1 MPTPRHPSPSADA
14 ELPKGFAKSEVRLVP
29 RGDARVLVSR
39 LLAQRG
45 LILLLSALALL
56 TLVVPALDLGLDT
69 VVLRCSRDEAACTVS
84 GGAAGSRII
93 PLSSIVR
100 FAARHPRKQ
109 SPDLLAQ
116 TGSGELVLVHRWP
129 HEDLT
134 AHAHA
139 LNELLRGNGPG
150 EWAFTYR
157 RRLQALREDL
167 PIFGALFGLL
177 VVLAAMQLG
186 WRTRLERRGRRVV
199 RWKPLSRSVRPVGAF
214 RAVLV
219 RSMAEAHPRAA
230 QSRGMNAMLEA
241 HRQIALVEA
250 GGAAWPI
257 TRFVTCPRDEVEAR
271 AAEVAAYLDLPIA
284 RPSEPLATVPP
295 PADPPA
301 A

>member
-1 MPTPRHPSPSADA
+1 MTGP
-14 ELPKGFAKSEVRLVP
+14 ELPKGFAKSEVRLV
-29 RGDARVLVSR
+29 RHGDARVLVSR

-45 LILLLSALALL
+45 LILLLSFLALL
-56 TLVVPALDLGLDT
+56 TLAVPALDLRLDT
-69 VVLRCSRDEAACTVS
+69 VVLRCSRDETACTVS
-84 GGAAGSRII
+84 GGEAGTRTI

-109 SPDLLAQ
+109 NPDLLAQ
-116 TGSGELVLVHRWP
+116 TGSGELLLVHHWP
-129 HEDLT
+129 YAELG

-139 LNELLRGNGPG
+139 LNELLRGDGPG
-150 EWAFTYR
+150 EWAFTYGR
-157 RRLQALREDL
+157 RFQALREDL
-167 PIFGALFGLL
+167 PIFGSLFALL
-177 VVLAAMQLG
+177 VVLVATQLG

-199 RWKPLSRSVRPVGAF
+199 RWKPLSRSVRPIDAF

-219 RSMAEAHPRAA
+219 RSMAEAHPRRLAA
-230 QSRGMNAMLEA
+230 QSRGMTAVLEA

-257 TRFVTCPRDEVEAR
+257 SRFVTCPREEVEAR

-284 RPSEPLATVPP
+284 RPSEPLATVRPP
-295 PADPPA
+295 VGPPA